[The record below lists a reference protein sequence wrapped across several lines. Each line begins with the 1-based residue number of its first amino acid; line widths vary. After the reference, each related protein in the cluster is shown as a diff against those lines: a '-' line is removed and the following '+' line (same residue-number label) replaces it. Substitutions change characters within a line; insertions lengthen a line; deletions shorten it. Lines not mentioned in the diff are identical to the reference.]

1 MFDIIRVTLPSGIKR
16 FPMFTVKDQFKLMLT
31 RIDMEGRP
39 LKEQQEILDEVL
51 ELLYPGYSKTEQ
63 EYIFSRVYCGSFGKN
78 VIKVV
83 IGGKGGGHSEA
94 FMVINDIQLENEYKL
109 NDEITLGFN
118 FPRTRNTSEELFL
131 ECISYVIYNEQRYEW
146 TSLTEET
153 KENIL
158 DIVELD
164 DVEKIVTM
172 LTKSVDVSMRGKS
185 FSGMLTLFKIL
196 FSRGDL
202 DEFVKTNYLLNKN
215 GLNLEPIMNSS
226 PMERQIYTALL
237 AEDLKKQGAVK

>member
-51 ELLYPGYSKTEQ
+51 DLLYPGYSKTEQ
-63 EYIFSRVYCGSFGKN
+63 EYIFSRVYCASFGKN
-78 VIKVV
+78 VIKIS
-83 IGGKGGGHSEA
+83 IGGKGGHTES
-94 FMVINDIQLENEYKL
+94 FMVINDITLKNEYKL
-109 NDEITLGFN
+109 NDDITLGFD
-118 FPRTRNTSEELFL
+118 FPRTRNITEELFL
-131 ECISYVIYNEQRYEW
+131 ECISYVMYKEKRYEW
-146 TSLTEET
+146 TSLIDET

-158 DIVELD
+158 DIVELED
-164 DVEKIVTM
+164 IEKIVIM
-172 LTKSVDVSMRGKS
+172 LTKSIDVTVRGKS